1 MSSRFVVDVYSFI
14 VSFVCSINCSSDFGN
29 GVACIKCTECK
40 LCICIGN
47 RDGFEKCGKVNFV
60 FSELAIMF
68 SRLLR
73 GSSHFLQHEVAG
85 IVVAKGLSSSSV
97 FSRCFATAP
106 TDEERISRIRNF
118 GISAHIDSG
127 KTTLTERILYYTKKI
142 RSIHEVEFVVP
153 V

>member
-1 MSSRFVVDVYSFI
+1 M
-14 VSFVCSINCSSDFGN
+14 
-29 GVACIKCTECK
+29 
-40 LCICIGN
+40 
-47 RDGFEKCGKVNFV
+47 

-97 FSRCFATAP
+97 FSRCFAAAP
-106 TDEERISRIRNF
+106 SDEERISRIRNF

-142 RSIHEVEFVVP
+142 RSIHEVEFVFP
-153 V
+153 I